1 MTRIRYGVMAL
12 LATFSLILLPGFPA
26 EPQERKTAPDTGYVG
41 AETCKGCHPE
51 LFEAFKKDTPHWKSY
66 EDPKIPL
73 DRKGCEACHGGGQ
86 KHAEEEGKG
95 HIFSFKFRNAEERSA
110 ACLKC
115 HQREKSFFE
124 ARRGVHKLAAIGC
137 DDCHQIHETLAPPK
151 LLKAKETELCLRCH
165 AEVKAQFRLPTRHK
179 VLEGAMKCT
188 DCHTPHGKRVRASLR
203 SARPAATDV
212 CFKCHP
218 EKRGPWVYEH
228 LGGKVEGCTVCHVS
242 HGSANRFL
250 LIRRD
255 ARMLCIECHGIRH
268 FGQISCL
275 KCHSQIHGSQFSS
288 RFFQ

>member
-1 MTRIRYGVMAL
+1 MSWHRYGVMAFFGTL
-12 LATFSLILLPGFPA
+12 SLIILISFPA
-26 EPQERKTAPDTGYVG
+26 LTQEKRINQGTGYVG

-51 LFEAFKKDTPHWKSY
+51 LFEAFKKDSPHWRRY
-66 EDPKIPL
+66 EDPKVPP
-73 DRKGCEACHGGGQ
+73 DRKGCEACHGAGE
-86 KHAEEEGKG
+86 KHAEQEGKG
-95 HIFSFKFRNAEERSA
+95 FIFSFKFRNAEERSE

-115 HQREKSFFE
+115 HQREKAFFE
-124 ARRGVHKLAAIGC
+124 ARRGAHKLSAVGC
-137 DDCHQIHETLAPPK
+137 NDCHQIHEAPTAPK
-151 LLKAKETELCLRCH
+151 LLKAKETDLCLGCH
-165 AEVKAQFRLPTRHK
+165 ADVKAQFRLPTRHK
-179 VLEGAMKCT
+179 VLEGAMTCT
-188 DCHTPHGKRVRASLR
+188 DCHTPHGKRTRASLR
-203 SARPAATDV
+203 SLRSSGTDV

-228 LGGKVEGCTVCHVS
+228 LGGKVEGCTICHVS

-268 FGQISCL
+268 FAQISCL